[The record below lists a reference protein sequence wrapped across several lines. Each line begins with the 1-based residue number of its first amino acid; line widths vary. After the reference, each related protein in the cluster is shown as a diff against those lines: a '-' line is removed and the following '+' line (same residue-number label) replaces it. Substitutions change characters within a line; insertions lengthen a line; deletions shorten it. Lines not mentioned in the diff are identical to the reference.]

1 MNRNDKLAKKKR
13 LRVKPHNINF
23 SRNDEWHNKCF
34 WRMKT
39 NSLTLFK
46 DVCRSEFNQLCV
58 CVCVWKWKILW
69 GNWTVSHSVIQPK
82 HLRYPLPRNMW
93 YSKFY
98 SPTPQWWS
106 WLPWQHCY
114 LHKCHVQWRGKFT
127 LHKSGFMFLKEGNSC
142 ISSIVTIHSG

>member
-1 MNRNDKLAKKKR
+1 MINWQKKKD
-13 LRVKPHNINF
+13 LGWNLII
-23 SRNDEWHNKCF
+23 
-34 WRMKT
+34 
-39 NSLTLFK
+39 LTLQGMMNDITIVFEGWK
-46 DVCRSEFNQLCV
+46 PTLSHSSKMSVGQNSINCVCVCV